1 MASGRRPLA
10 EDREEEDVEEEEE
23 EEEPEAEE
31 DEEDEE
37 EDGLGRHR
45 SAARKRGKAAAFID
59 DVADEDDEEDEEA
72 SRRQKRSRF
81 IDDIAEVD
89 DDDEDDE
96 LEEEGLD
103 DLIDDA
109 GEHVHDA
116 ADMIAMRRQM
126 REAEMQAAKDEE
138 MNPEELQAYLKDRYG
153 GQSHYPGTGGAGT
166 EDFGAVAQ
174 QALLPKPSDPKLWVV
189 RCAEGAEREVVV
201 CLLQKCY
208 DLAQKGR
215 SLLIKSAFCQDHL
228 KGYLYVEAVKEAH
241 VAEAV
246 RGMRAVFNSKKPR
259 MVPLGEM
266 TAAVAVQVTAARGVD
281 VGSWVRAKAG
291 LYKGDLAQ
299 VVDLDASGARATLRL
314 VPRLDLAALS
324 ARRPEDARANFG
336 RAPRVRPAA
345 KAFSPDE
352 ARQYKTLDVLTQRD
366 RTTGQLVHV
375 LNGSQRFSEGYLI
388 KSVAVKGLALEDGLP
403 PLDDL
408 QRFQAAAQGGGGG
421 GGGGAGDRAGAADL
435 AGLVQS
441 LTTEGEGQGGAAP
454 TRFAKG
460 DLVLV
465 VQGDLAGIRGRV
477 EAFGEDGLLMVAPTD
492 SKLPGFTELIGLHPR
507 EIQKHFES
515 GSHVKVEHGQHM
527 GETGMVVT
535 VTGPIATIFTDV
547 SRQEIR
553 VFVKDLVQAV
563 AVTSSVDTIGG
574 YELHDLVALDATT
587 VGVIVGVERDA
598 CRVLTNQ
605 GRPEKPDVR
614 VALLPDL
621 KRKLNNRKAG
631 AQDGARNE
639 VAVGDIVEV
648 VDGPLRGKN
657 GTVRYVVRGF
667 LFLQSRQIP
676 EHGGY
681 VCVQARHCRVR
692 GGRKPVSTSNPLA
705 TPARLGPGGPGG
717 GVMAS
722 PARQSGGGPPGWG
735 GTPGGG
741 SAPGAYAGRV
751 STGADRLLEG
761 RVITIRQGPHR
772 GMRGRVV
779 SSTPAHLRME
789 LEAQMKTVTVSR
801 AHVALED
808 GGVRGGGDGGGGA
821 GGFYPGATP
830 AHHGV
835 GATPAH
841 WSSVGATPLHPSA
854 TPSREALTKTPA
866 YDPAWAATPAHPGF
880 AAPSPYHLPGS
891 PGRGPTPGMRYHID
905 TPGSGHLAP
914 TPGSYLPT
922 PGMAPSPFS
931 PAPAL
936 TPGLAA
942 TPGLSYEAVPAAD
955 YGAAPRAL
963 GGAAVA
969 AEGADAARGDAL
981 HWVGVEVLL
990 PGGEARGAVHEVDAA
1005 GLLARVAPGRQGD
1018 GGAWGYEGAEASVE
1032 VPVRDLQA
1040 VTPARTDTVKLLRGD
1055 LAGRVGELVGTDGGD
1070 GIVKLGPEIKIWE
1083 LAHVGRVVLPAA

>member
-1 MASGRRPLA
+1 RPLA

-59 DVADEDDEEDEEA
+59 DVADEDDEEVIGAGSLVCSVVVDVVGGG
-72 SRRQKRSRF
+72 SRF

-189 RCAEGAEREVVV
+189 RCAEGAEREVV
-201 CLLQKCY
+201 CY

-228 KGYLYVEAVKEAH
+228 KVGVAAVRKPAQPAISPHMQRGYLYVEAVKEAH

-408 QRFQAAAQGGGGG
+408 QRFQAAAQGG

-676 EHGGY
+676 DHGGY
-681 VCVQARHCRVR
+681 VCVQARHCR
-692 GGRKPVSTSNPLA
+692 
-705 TPARLGPGGPGG
+705 
-717 GVMAS
+717 
-722 PARQSGGGPPGWG
+722 
-735 GTPGGG
+735 
-741 SAPGAYAGRV
+741 
-751 STGADRLLEG
+751 
-761 RVITIRQGPHR
+761 
-772 GMRGRVV
+772 
-779 SSTPAHLRME
+779 
-789 LEAQMKTVTVSR
+789 
-801 AHVALED
+801 
-808 GGVRGGGDGGGGA
+808 
-821 GGFYPGATP
+821 
-830 AHHGV
+830 
-835 GATPAH
+835 
-841 WSSVGATPLHPSA
+841 
-854 TPSREALTKTPA
+854 
-866 YDPAWAATPAHPGF
+866 
-880 AAPSPYHLPGS
+880 
-891 PGRGPTPGMRYHID
+891 
-905 TPGSGHLAP
+905 
-914 TPGSYLPT
+914 
-922 PGMAPSPFS
+922 
-931 PAPAL
+931 
-936 TPGLAA
+936 
-942 TPGLSYEAVPAAD
+942 
-955 YGAAPRAL
+955 
-963 GGAAVA
+963 
-969 AEGADAARGDAL
+969 
-981 HWVGVEVLL
+981 
-990 PGGEARGAVHEVDAA
+990 
-1005 GLLARVAPGRQGD
+1005 
-1018 GGAWGYEGAEASVE
+1018 
-1032 VPVRDLQA
+1032 
-1040 VTPARTDTVKLLRGD
+1040 LLRGD

-1083 LAHVGRVVLPAA
+1083 LAHMQRCNLMCLPENYQLKYYFYHALSWPQLLYVAEDYDGTIVGYVLAKIEEEASETHGHITSLAVARSHRKLGLATKLMTAAHAGMEDTFAAHYASLHVRASNRGALHLYMDTLGYEYVALCDREAQYYADGEDAFDMRKPLAGFKNVKRGKGKAETLPIGALGEPMPRTSSDAVLSAEAGKSVTA

>member
-1 MASGRRPLA
+1 MVPVKSVCLLIHAQ
-10 EDREEEDVEEEEE
+10 
-23 EEEPEAEE
+23 EPEAEE

-72 SRRQKRSRF
+72 SRQQKRSRF

-228 KGYLYVEAVKEAH
+228 KVGVAAVRKPAQPAISPHMQRGYLYVEAVKEAH

-408 QRFQAAAQGGGGG
+408 QRFQAAAQGG

-676 EHGGY
+676 DHGGY

-692 GGRKPVSTSNPLA
+692 GGRKP
-705 TPARLGPGGPGG
+705 
-717 GVMAS
+717 
-722 PARQSGGGPPGWG
+722 
-735 GTPGGG
+735 
-741 SAPGAYAGRV
+741 
-751 STGADRLLEG
+751 
-761 RVITIRQGPHR
+761 
-772 GMRGRVV
+772 
-779 SSTPAHLRME
+779 
-789 LEAQMKTVTVSR
+789 
-801 AHVALED
+801 
-808 GGVRGGGDGGGGA
+808 
-821 GGFYPGATP
+821 
-830 AHHGV
+830 
-835 GATPAH
+835 
-841 WSSVGATPLHPSA
+841 
-854 TPSREALTKTPA
+854 ALTKTPA

-942 TPGLSYEAVPAAD
+942 TPGLSYEAV
-955 YGAAPRAL
+955 
-963 GGAAVA
+963 
-969 AEGADAARGDAL
+969 
-981 HWVGVEVLL
+981 LL

-1005 GLLARVAPGRQGD
+1005 GLLARVAPGRQGDGGAWGYEGAEASVEVPVRDLQAVTPARTDTVKGD